1 MAYMRLFSF
10 LSPCLRSAPG
20 TVPCFKLALSGFG
33 FSTANTSLCN
43 YHEVSK
49 IQRDV
54 QRYFYYKPVCASGN
68 VKITVDTA
76 IKAGQGVR

>member
-1 MAYMRLFSF
+1 MAYTRLFSF
-10 LSPCLRSAPG
+10 PSPYLRSAPG
-20 TVPCFKLALSGFG
+20 TVPCFKLAFSHFG
-33 FSTANTSLCN
+33 FSTTNTSLCN

-49 IQRDV
+49 IQGGV
-54 QRYFYYKPVCASGN
+54 QTYFCYKPVCASGN